1 LIAACVKS
9 VREGCFDRN
18 SLFNFFACASVIP
31 MLSAFLASPRRK
43 GEKKRRKKEETEN
56 KKKVGLIRGIK
67 LVQFLSVAV
76 AVRR

>member
-1 LIAACVKS
+1 VKS

-43 GEKKRRKKEETEN
+43 GEKIKKKQEKIRKK
-56 KKKVGLIRGIK
+56 KG
-67 LVQFLSVAV
+67 
-76 AVRR
+76 